1 MSQGRSPQV
10 AFVGG
15 IPTAVLTLEQLADA
29 MIDSCVQISSADN
42 FPKLV
47 FSSNGQAVSMA
58 AHSVE
63 FRTALLSADII
74 HADGMSIVVASKL
87 LSPCALPERVAT
99 SDFFHVAARRGAQAE
114 LRFFLL
120 GAREEVNRRAY
131 DASRRLYPQVRWVGR
146 RNGYFRIE
154 QEPEVCEEIRASGA
168 NVVWVGLGRPR
179 QEEFALRNRHRLG
192 GVGWLKTCGG
202 LMDFLADEKPRAPG
216 WMQRSGIEWL
226 FRLIQEP
233 RRLGPRY
240 AFTNLHAI
248 WQFMKCGQYP
258 LATVGRT
265 GRTLAAA
272 SDD

>member
-1 MSQGRSPQV
+1 MEVRMSQGSSLQI

-15 IPTAVLTLEQLADA
+15 IPTTVCTLEQLADTMVDGCA
-29 MIDSCVQISSADN
+29 QTPYVASL
-42 FPKLV
+42 PKLV

-58 AHSVE
+58 AYSVE

-74 HADGMSIVVASKL
+74 HADGMSIIAASKL
-87 LSPCALPERVAT
+87 FSNRALPERVAT

-120 GAREEVNRRAY
+120 GATEEVNRRAY
-131 DASRRLYPQVRWVGR
+131 DASRRLYPRVHWVGR
-146 RNGYFRIE
+146 RNGYFPIE

-179 QEEFALRNRHRLG
+179 QEEFAVRNRHRLG

-202 LMDFLADEKPRAPG
+202 LMDFLADEKSRAPG
-216 WMQRSGIEWL
+216 WMQHLGIEWI

-233 RRLGPRY
+233 LRLGPRY
-240 AFTNLHAI
+240 AFTNVHAI
-248 WQFMKCGQYP
+248 WQFLKCGPYP
-258 LATVGRT
+258 LTGSAVGRVEQ
-265 GRTLAAA
+265 
-272 SDD
+272 